1 MKDIAASLAKAEEL
15 GGKRIMDPIP
25 IPDVGQV
32 VMFTDP
38 EGQMMGMIRH
48 QTRADG

>member
-25 IPDVGQV
+25 IPGVGQM
-32 VMFTDP
+32 VMFSDP
-38 EGQMMGMIRH
+38 EGQMMGMIQH
-48 QTRADG
+48 ETPADG